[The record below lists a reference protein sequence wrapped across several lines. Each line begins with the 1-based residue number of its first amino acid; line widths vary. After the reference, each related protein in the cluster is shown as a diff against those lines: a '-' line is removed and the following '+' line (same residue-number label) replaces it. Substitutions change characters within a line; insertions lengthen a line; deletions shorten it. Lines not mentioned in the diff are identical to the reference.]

1 MVLGK
6 VAGNEMGKEQ
16 SNRKTGKGIWESVCI
31 YSIEISRKTDDC
43 ARII

>member
-16 SNRKTGKGIWESVCI
+16 SNRKTGEGRWESVCI
-31 YSIEISRKTDDC
+31 YSIEIHEQEDR
-43 ARII
+43 